1 MDFRGSHILSIDQFD
16 RSDIEKL
23 FSVADKLEPYASK
36 EKITRVLEGAI
47 LGNMFLSQAQGLELV
62 SVPPLTYLAG
72 M

>member
-36 EKITRVLEGAI
+36 EKNHACSRRSDTG
-47 LGNMFLSQAQGLELV
+47 
-62 SVPPLTYLAG
+62 
-72 M
+72 

>member
-36 EKITRVLEGAI
+36 EKITRVLEGEIGRAH
-47 LGNMFLSQAQGLELV
+47 V
-62 SVPPLTYLAG
+62 
-72 M
+72 